1 MRSRLLLVALAGA
14 LCLLAACTSHFGPGL
29 AELAA
34 DRGWR
39 PLPIG
44 SWVVNDG
51 LEPRSI
57 VYCPGEPCLR
67 PAMAALIVAEGGK
80 ADELERALAADPARL
95 AREFAKPAAKPDKA
109 KKPAKP
115 AKPSVKSATSVSRF
129 RDGGTSGL
137 LVTIRGEGETGRLAA
152 TAILYGR
159 DAGKLVLA
167 IAVSNDADAAR
178 GYARAAW
185 HSR

>member
-1 MRSRLLLVALAGA
+1 MRSRLLLGALAGA
-14 LCLLAACTSHFGPGL
+14 LCLLAACTNHFGPGL
-29 AELAA
+29 AEFAA

-67 PAMAALIVAEGGK
+67 PAMAALIVAEGSK

-95 AREFAKPAAKPDKA
+95 AREFAKPAAKPGKT

-115 AKPSVKSATSVSRF
+115 GVKSATSVTRF
-129 RDGGTSGL
+129 SDNGIAGL

-159 DAGKLVLA
+159 DAGKLALA

-178 GYARAAW
+178 AYARAAW
-185 HSR
+185 QSR